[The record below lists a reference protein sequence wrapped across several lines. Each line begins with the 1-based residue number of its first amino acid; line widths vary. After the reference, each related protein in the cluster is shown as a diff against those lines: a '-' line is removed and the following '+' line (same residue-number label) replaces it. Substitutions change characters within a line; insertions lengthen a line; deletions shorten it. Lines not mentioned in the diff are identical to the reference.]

1 MNDNW
6 QLMDRKFSRE
16 WRRNKLYRLA
26 ELRRLAAKRGCQVS
40 KVSSGRVDVVDG
52 SKVVARFQ
60 LRGEEDQSVPAT
72 APPERLQAYAA
83 LKL

>member
-16 WRRNKLYRLA
+16 WRRNKLYRLT
-26 ELRRLAAKRGCQVS
+26 ELRRLAAKRGCQVA
-40 KVSSGRVDVVDG
+40 KVSSGRVNIVDG

-60 LRGEEDQSVPAT
+60 LRGEEEKIVLST
-72 APPERLQAYAA
+72 ASNGPLQTYAA